1 MMRMDVGKFKY
12 FDSRIKLIFE
22 DSVLRKTWA
31 NALFPSFLFVACLIW
46 FYSYVGVFDYIHV
59 RPTSIHSSAQC
70 QRASIALNY
79 YENDMN
85 FFKPRIQKYSE
96 MGGVT
101 GVEFPILYY
110 LDAVVYKLFGFNE
123 AGARWVSLAIVS
135 LGFYLF
141 FLLANNVLKSSFLSI
156 AVVGSAAFSPVLL
169 FYTPNFMPDAPS
181 VALVLMAWYYFFRYT
196 KTRRVVHLNLF
207 FVLATLASLI
217 KVVALIALVI
227 IFCLIVLDKLKFFKK
242 SQQVPLFDKPI
253 QVLIKIGVSFLVVLA
268 WYYYAGW
275 LAVAYKNET
284 FSLSPVMGD
293 AGTLQAV
300 IKNIKELWL
309 FHYYAKESYILL
321 GGAIV
326 FTVIFAKYT
335 NRILASITGL
345 YFLGNLMFVYFF
357 LNQFINHDYYIISI
371 LPLAFFILLTF
382 VDCLVKVSNAH
393 FFSLKIIFL
402 VIVFF
407 NMKESLINCQRNYN
421 MRYSSEIYYWTGD
434 FRPYY
439 DLEQELRRVGIKRTD
454 LTISGFD
461 DTFCS
466 SLYLMNQI
474 GLTIG
479 SWEGKEKID
488 EMIKYKDSKYL
499 ILNDTTTFNK
509 KYPNNLANKIILN
522 HRGLIVYKLK

>member
-1 MMRMDVGKFKY
+1 MVGDKLIA
-12 FDSRIKLIFE
+12 FDSRVKLLFARL
-22 DSVLRKTWA
+22 SFKQSWA
-31 NALFPSFLFVACLIW
+31 KVIFPSLLFLVCLVW
-46 FYSYVGVFDYIHV
+46 FYSYVGIFDYIHV

-101 GVEFPILYY
+101 GVEFPIVYY

-123 AGARWVSLAIVS
+123 AYARGVSLTIMS

-141 FLLANNVLKSSFLSI
+141 FLLANSFLNSSFLSI

-169 FYTPNFMPDAPS
+169 FYAPNFMPDAPS
-181 VALVLMAWYYFFRYT
+181 VALILMAWYYFFRYI
-196 KTRRVVHLNLF
+196 KTRGAKYLNVFL
-207 FVLATLASLI
+207 VLATLAALI

-227 IFCLIVLDKLKFFKK
+227 LFCLIVLDKLNFFKHNL
-242 SQQVPLFDKPI
+242 QTPLFDKPLG
-253 QVLIKIGVSFLVVLA
+253 VLIKIAVSFLVVLA

-300 IKNIKELWL
+300 IRNIKDLWL

-321 GGAIV
+321 GGAIL
-326 FTVIFAKYT
+326 FTTIFAKYT
-335 NRILASITGL
+335 NRLLASITGL

-371 LPLAFFILLTF
+371 LPLVFFILLTF
-382 VDCLVKVSNAH
+382 VDCLVRVSDKY
-393 FFSLKIIFL
+393 FFSLKIIFFVVVL
-402 VIVFF
+402 F
-407 NMKESLINCQRNYN
+407 NMKECLINCQRNYY

-439 DLEQELRRVGIKRTD
+439 DLEHQLRKAGIKRTD

-488 EMIKYKDSKYL
+488 EMINYKDSKYL
-499 ILNDTTTFNK
+499 VLNDTATFNK
-509 KYPNNLANKIILN
+509 KYPNNFANKIILN